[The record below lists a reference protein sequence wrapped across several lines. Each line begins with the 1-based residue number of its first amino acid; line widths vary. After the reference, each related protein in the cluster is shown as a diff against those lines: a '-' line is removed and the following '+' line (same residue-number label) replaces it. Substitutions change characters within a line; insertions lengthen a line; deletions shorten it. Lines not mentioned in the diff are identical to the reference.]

1 MLDWSADNAAL
12 GYDPR
17 LEQPHGNW
25 IGGTWRP
32 AHGGRSYE
40 SAPAGGGPGVRWPR
54 SGAEDLEQ
62 ALAAT
67 REGGAAWRAWTRAE
81 RRELLED
88 ALAEDL
94 FLGDPGGELAA
105 QLGAL
110 ASEVEPWIR
119 AARRAGV
126 AALGERRRR
135 APRLP
140 AELPTE
146 PGTALVRVH
155 GAALFEGLVVR
166 LWPMLLEG
174 WSVILVADG
183 ALPGIARELCLAL
196 DHADLPP
203 GALALLFD
211 DGASVLRAGLSGPGV
226 DFALVLDHADRGA
239 EVLELAG
246 RERGLGPASTGG
258 GTRPRRGQ
266 GGRRGPLPVRF
277 EALSGSCAV
286 VRGTDDPARAARRIA
301 RAALGRSEALSGQA
315 AGQAGWVV
323 VHRRLFSA
331 FSAALLVELDALG
344 EDPLGPLAP
353 IDPEAPRHVERLRR
367 LGLDEGATLLRGDS
381 GTWFDGAP
389 GRAGGGRGSQR
400 RAREGRLEPLV
411 FTNVEPRMR
420 LARAR
425 RPAPVL
431 RLLRADDDGAALRC
445 ADEFDLA
452 P

>member
-1 MLDWSADNAAL
+1 M
-12 GYDPR
+12 
-17 LEQPHGNW
+17 EQPHGNW

-32 AHGGRSYE
+32 AHGGRTYE
-40 SAPAGGGPGVRWPR
+40 SSPAAGGPAVRWPR

-62 ALAAT
+62 ALSAA
-67 REGGAAWRAWTRAE
+67 RGGGAAWRAWTPDE

-88 ALAEDL
+88 ALSDDL

-105 QLGAL
+105 QLGT
-110 ASEVEPWIR
+110 SPTEVQPWIR
-119 AARRAGV
+119 AGRRAGLG
-126 AALGERRRR
+126 ALGARRRR
-135 APRLP
+135 GARALPELP
-140 AELPTE
+140 AE

-155 GAALFEGLVVR
+155 GAALFEGLVAR
-166 LWPMLLEG
+166 LWPLLLEG
-174 WSVILVADG
+174 WSAVLIADG
-183 ALPGIARELCLAL
+183 ALPMLASELCLAL

-203 GALALLFD
+203 GAVSLLCD
-211 DGASVLRAGLSGPGV
+211 DGASVLRAGLTGSGI
-226 DFALVLDHADRGA
+226 DFALVLDHAERGA

-246 RERGLGPASTGG
+246 RERAPGALTGAG
-258 GTRPRRGQ
+258 SRPRRGE

-277 EALSGSCAV
+277 EALSGGCAV
-286 VRGTDDPARAARRIA
+286 VRGSDDPARAARRVA

-315 AGQAGWVV
+315 QGQAGWVV
-323 VHRRLFSA
+323 VHRRLFST
-331 FSAALLVELDALG
+331 FTAALLLELDALG
-344 EDPLGPLAP
+344 EDPLGTLAP
-353 IDPEAPRHVERLRR
+353 LDPEAPRHVERLRR

-389 GRAGGGRGSQR
+389 ARGAAGRGSQR

-431 RLLRADDDGAALRC
+431 RLLRADDDEAALRC
-445 ADEFDLA
+445 ADEFDFA